1 MPGGRFVYLNGGIVE
16 EGEARISPFDRG
28 FLWGDGVYEITPCFG
43 HKLYRLDDHIGRLY
57 RSLRYIRVDPGL
69 SREEMREATLALHE
83 TNLCRIDE
91 EGLCRVGHWVTRG
104 EDTPSMGASA
114 ARKATVFIFYRPA
127 SLEGLAEKYEK
138 GVRVAVTPTRRTPP
152 ECIEARAKV
161 TSKMNQILAE
171 LDAAASGSLSL
182 MLDIRGN
189 VAENSSANFFMVRDG
204 ALWTPPERN
213 ILEGVTRKAVLELAA
228 RLGIPAEERDFTFY
242 DLAQAEEFFLTSS
255 AICALP
261 VREVDS
267 FRPKAPVPGP
277 VTRRLIEAFVAET
290 GFDFR
295 LRPASSQAAG
305 RLGAPETAARRA

>member
-43 HKLYRLDDHIGRLY
+43 HKLYRLDDHLGRLY

-69 SREEMREATLALHE
+69 SQEEMREATLALHE
-83 TNLCRIDE
+83 TNLCRIDP

-182 MLDIRGN
+182 MLDVRGN

-228 RLGIPAEERDFTFY
+228 RLGIPAEERDFTLY